1 MKHSFQLTL
10 TVIAVLAIGSAARA
24 DFSGQTILGPL
35 GVGSSVNGD
44 TTNSTDDNDGEF
56 SGVFSLDWTGPDD
69 VWQLDWTGGDMQL
82 DLLFSHAEG
91 DLDLFLYVPGQL
103 AFSSQESETT
113 TDNEAIFKPAAAAGT
128 YYVLVDG
135 YDFAAAAYTLNVTP
149 EPATLSLLALGG
161 LMLLRRR

>member
-1 MKHSFQLTL
+1 MKLSLQLLVTA
-10 TVIAVLAIGSAARA
+10 IAVLAMGSTAMA

-35 GVGSSVNGD
+35 GVGSSVTGD

-56 SGVFSLDWTGPDD
+56 SGQPTFDWTGPDD
-69 VWQLDWTGGDMQL
+69 VWQLDWTGGDIQL

-103 AFSSQESETT
+103 AFSSQESESS
-113 TDNEAIFKPAAAAGT
+113 TDNEAIFKSAAAAGT

-135 YDFAAAAYTLNVTP
+135 YDLSAASYTLNVTP
-149 EPATLSLLALGG
+149 EPASLVFLAMGG
-161 LMLLRRR
+161 LIMLRRR